1 MSQLNS
7 IIPQDKLFESAF
19 HYAAIGIALVGL
31 DGRWLKTNAA
41 LSQMVGYTQVELLE
55 IDFQTMTYADDLD
68 ADLEHVND
76 LLAGRQQSYQME
88 KRYIHKNG
96 HIIWGLLSVSL
107 VSKEDGTPDFFIS
120 QIQDITARKI
130 AEAERD
136 AFFAQSVDLLAIADR
151 KGFLIEVNP
160 AWTATLGWSTQELTS
175 KPFIEFLHPDDLTRT
190 QQEAERIYQGI
201 EPTQQFCN
209 RYITKDGNYR
219 CLEWN
224 TSDFSADRLYCCV
237 RDVTERVEADEALRL
252 SELRFQDLA
261 ANVPGMVYQFEWH
274 SADHN
279 KFTYVSPKVADIL
292 GISPEALLANTSAA
306 NSLIHPDDVVGY
318 LQSLEQCSRTL
329 SYRYWEGRHVLH
341 DGRVVW
347 TSLSSMPRKLSNGG
361 VLWTGLLQDI
371 TSQKMLNQKI
381 VDSENL
387 YRSLVGSLA
396 EGVMLVSD
404 SGEILACNQSAQ
416 DILSLS
422 EAQIMGDSATD
433 TRWNLMQEDC
443 SPVAYEDRP
452 SRIAIRT
459 GKAIRS
465 SILGLEIPDKGLRW
479 LSTSA
484 EPLFKDGETKPYAS
498 VTSFFDVTDVK
509 ELNEK
514 LERQARTDFL
524 TGAHSRGYFYEL
536 ASIELSRA
544 QRYGNTFAL
553 MILDIDHFK
562 TINDQYG
569 HDAGDRALKM
579 FVEVLKQTLR
589 DIDMVGRFGGEE
601 FVVLLPEASIQNAA
615 IIAERIRQLISHQQI
630 QADVEQSF
638 NMTVSIGLAEL
649 VEGVDSVDEIIK
661 LADKALYQAKQAGR
675 NQVFYQ
681 KR

>member
-1 MSQLNS
+1 MSQLNAT
-7 IIPQDKLFESAF
+7 IPQDKLFESAF

-41 LSQMVGYTQVELLE
+41 LSQIVGYSQAELLE
-55 IDFQTMTYADDLD
+55 IDFQTITYAQDLN
-68 ADLEHVND
+68 ADLEKLAD
-76 LLAGRQQSYQME
+76 LLAGKQQSYQME
-88 KRYIHKNG
+88 KRYIHKHG
-96 HIIWGLLSVSL
+96 GIIWVLLSVSL

-151 KGFLIEVNP
+151 KGFLTEVNP
-160 AWTATLGWSTQELTS
+160 AWTAALGWSGQELTS
-175 KPFIEFLHPDDLTRT
+175 RPFIEFLHPDDLERTR
-190 QQEAERIYQGI
+190 QEAERIYQGI

-219 CLEWN
+219 WLEWN

-279 KFTYVSPKVADIL
+279 KFNYVSPKVADIL
-292 GISPEALLANTSAA
+292 GISPDALLANTSAA
-306 NSLIHPDDVVGY
+306 SSLIHPEDVASY
-318 LQSLEQCSRTL
+318 YKSIEQGSRDLT
-329 SYRYWEGRHVLH
+329 YRYWEGRHILH
-341 DGRVVW
+341 DGRIIW
-347 TSLSSMPRKLSNGG
+347 TSLSAMPRKLSNGG

-371 TSQKMLNQKI
+371 TQQKMLNQKI

-396 EGVMLVSD
+396 EGVILVSEN
-404 SGEILACNQSAQ
+404 SEILACNQSAQ
-416 DILSLS
+416 HILGLT
-422 EAQIMGDSATD
+422 EAQIMGCSATD
-433 TRWNLMQEDC
+433 TRWKLIQEDC
-443 SPVAYEDRP
+443 TPVADEDRP
-452 SRIAIRT
+452 SRVAITT
-459 GKAIRS
+459 GKAIRNH
-465 SILGLEIPDKGLRW
+465 ILGLEIPDKGLRW

-484 EPLFKDGETKPYAS
+484 EPLFKDGETRAYAA

-509 ELNEK
+509 ELTEK
-514 LERQARTDFL
+514 LERQARSDFL
-524 TGAHSRGYFYEL
+524 TGAHNRGYFYEL
-536 ASIELSRA
+536 ASLELSRA
-544 QRYGNTFAL
+544 QRYGQTFSL

-562 TINDQYG
+562 AINDQDG

-579 FVEVLKQTLR
+579 FVELLKQTLR
-589 DIDMVGRFGGEE
+589 DVDMVGRFGGEE
-601 FVVLLPEASIQNAA
+601 FIVLLPQATIENAA
-615 IIAERIRQLISHQQI
+615 HIAERIRQLVSKQQLSSSD
-630 QADVEQSF
+630 AHTF
-638 NMTVSIGLAEL
+638 NMTVSIGLAEF
-649 VEGVDSVDEIIK
+649 VEGVSSVDEIVK
-661 LADKALYQAKQAGR
+661 LADKALYQAKQSGR

-681 KR
+681 K